1 MKNVWLLWLQGW
13 DNAPW
18 LQQQVSKSWRLHN
31 PTWTVHHVS
40 LDNLKEYITD
50 VDYIYDTT
58 KDISPASKSDIIRLS
73 LLKNHGGVW
82 ADSTMLCMQ
91 SLDTWI
97 DTMLTESIWMYHGH
111 GGNMPK
117 EIGPASWFIV
127 SRKDGYVIT
136 QWKQACDDYWKTC
149 SSSLKSWWW
158 MDLLFKKLYETDDQ
172 FRTEWSKVPYI
183 YCELDGQ
190 SHCLARNNRQYMSC
204 SLEHIK
210 ELFRRDPPF
219 ALKFW
224 SSWHSVFPDVT
235 SARCKQSNGYYA
247 IQLALKE
254 V

>member
-1 MKNVWLLWLQGW
+1 MLIWLLWLQGW
-13 DNAPW
+13 DTAPW
-18 LQQQVSKSWRLHN
+18 LQQQVSKSWKLHN
-31 PTWTVHHVS
+31 PGWTINHVS
-40 LDNLKEYITD
+40 LANLREYITD
-50 VDYIYDTT
+50 VDYIYDTS

-91 SLDTWI
+91 PLDNWM
-97 DTMLTESIWMYHGH
+97 DKMLTESIWMYHGH
-111 GGNMPK
+111 GGGMPR

-127 SRKDGYVIT
+127 SRKDGYIIT
-136 QWKQACDDYWKTC
+136 KWKEACDEYWKTC

-158 MDLLFKKLYETDDQ
+158 MDLLFKKLFETDTQ
-172 FRTEWSKVPYI
+172 FRDEWLRVPYI

-190 SHCLARNNRQYMSC
+190 SHCLATNNRQYMEC
-204 SLEHIK
+204 SLDHIK
-210 ELFRRDPPF
+210 KSFREDPPF

-224 SSWHSVFPDVT
+224 SSWSSVFPDVT
-235 SARCKQSNGYYA
+235 SLKCKNSNGYYA